1 MSESNTSN
9 TIIFDGQVFQSTAWD
24 RGMGKYSL
32 NLLAALHK
40 EDDFKKRQVHIVFA
54 KGMKLS
60 AEASAAIR
68 GLCPGARFD
77 FIELKVPKVV
87 PGEDIR
93 PLQRANKEILEKYI
107 ESIGADQQPDFVI
120 LSLLIDQYV
129 AAFPSNAIKILLFYD
144 LIPLQYSD
152 RYGHMWS
159 YPNYLRRFKT
169 IFEADAILTISQTVA
184 DDLVVYTGIDASII
198 RNVDGGPIERHHLK
212 SKKPS
217 IELPEKFIL
226 MPSGN
231 DLRKN
236 NFRAI
241 QGFEEFRISSGNENY
256 KLVVTSHFDEKTRQ
270 ELRGLSEGVVFT
282 GNVTEEELKWLYENT
297 QALLFVSEYE
307 GLGLPILEAAEVDKP
322 IVCSNLTVF
331 NEMSTDAFYYTDQ
344 HNPSSI
350 ASGLED
356 AINGLGFTAK
366 KKQYPD
372 LIKRYTWKHTA
383 RKALDFISNHHT
395 NAENPVTAKPRLAVF
410 APNPNG
416 YSAIGKVVML
426 NHHALSQYFDVD
438 YYLEDGKS
446 GNQFSRKGYLDSV
459 ANVFASKQFSAAD
472 YARYD
477 AVVYHIGNS
486 EYHIDSIKN
495 ALHLPGYLVIHDT
508 KLKEAFEDVLVR
520 YAYMDKKRLEAEQKL
535 DSMLGVG
542 KAVYMGSLVNASLGV
557 VAHSEYARKAIEDLA
572 VSKSK
577 VITKLNLPASTPELK
592 KLKIGS
598 RFSIGFAGIIHKAKG
613 LSIIDQIIA
622 SPDFHSVDLHIFG
635 VPLVEP
641 GVLERLES
649 YPNVRIE
656 KNLTDFEFETRLSE
670 MDAVVSFRPNY
681 NGETSL
687 TVIEALRHGVVPV
700 VRKVGWFDELPDEVV
715 EKVESEEEVL
725 DALRRLMNDDK
736 LLSAKKQA
744 AKKYAH
750 SNHTYLQYAKG
761 LYELISEKPRNE
773 VNAKVSAALKDR
785 KPKNVIINLFS
796 EE

>member
-1 MSESNTSN
+1 MSESNTGN

-40 EDDFKKRQVHIVFA
+40 EDNFKKRQVHIVFA
-54 KGMKLS
+54 EGMKLS
-60 AEASAAIR
+60 AEAESAIKE
-68 GLCPGARFD
+68 LCPAARFD
-77 FIELKVPKVV
+77 FIELRVPKVV

-93 PLQRANKEILEKYI
+93 PLQRTNKEILGEYVK
-107 ESIGADQQPDFVI
+107 SLGVDQQPDFVI

-129 AAFPSNAIKILLFYD
+129 AAFPSNVNKILLFYD

-159 YPNYLRRFKT
+159 YPNYLRRFRT
-169 IFEADAILTISQTVA
+169 IFEADTILTISQTVA
-184 DDLVVYTGIDASII
+184 DDLAVYTGIDTSII
-198 RNVDGGPIERHHLK
+198 RNIDGGPIERHHLK

-217 IELPEKFIL
+217 VGLPAKYIL

-241 QGFEEFRISSGNENY
+241 QGFEEFRISSGNEDY
-256 KLVVTSHFDEKTRQ
+256 RLVITSHFDKKTRQ
-270 ELRGLSEGVVFT
+270 ELKELSEGVIFT
-282 GNVTEEELKWLYENT
+282 GNVAEEELKWLYENT
-297 QALLFVSEYE
+297 EALLFVSEYE

-331 NEMSTDAFYYTDQ
+331 NEMSIDAFYYTDQ

-356 AINGLGFTAK
+356 AIGGLDYSAK
-366 KKQYPD
+366 KKQYPN

-383 RKALDFISNHHT
+383 QKALDFMSSRHNKTEIT
-395 NAENPVTAKPRLAVF
+395 ITAKPRLAVF

-426 NHHALSQYFDVD
+426 THHALSQYFEVD
-438 YYLEDGKS
+438 YYLEDGRS
-446 GNQFSRKGYLDSV
+446 DNQFSRKGYLESV
-459 ANVFASKQFSAAD
+459 ANVYESRQFGAMD

-486 EYHIDSIKN
+486 EYHMDSIKN
-495 ALHLPGYLVIHDT
+495 ALHLPGYIVVHDT
-508 KLKEAFEDVLVR
+508 KLKQVFEDVLLR

-535 DSMLGVG
+535 DSMIGAS
-542 KAVYMGSLVNASLGV
+542 KTVYMGSLVNASLGAIV
-557 VAHSEYARKAIEDLA
+557 HSEYAQKAVKELVI
-572 VSKSK
+572 SKDK
-577 VITKLNLPASTPELK
+577 VIAKLNLPASTPELK
-592 KLKIGS
+592 RLKIGS
-598 RFSIGFAGIIHKAKG
+598 RFSVGFAGIIHEAKG
-613 LSIIDQIIA
+613 LNIIDQIIA

-635 VPLVEP
+635 VPLVDP

-656 KNLTDFEFETRLSE
+656 KNLTDFEFESRLAE
-670 MDAVVSFRPNY
+670 MDSVISYRPSY

-687 TVIEALRHGVVPV
+687 TVVEALRHGVVPV

-715 EKVESEEEVL
+715 EKVESEAEVL
-725 DALRRLMNDDK
+725 DALRRLMSDGK
-736 LLSAKKQA
+736 LLVAKKRA
-744 AKKYAH
+744 AKDFAR
-750 SNHTYLQYAKG
+750 SNHTYIQYAKG
-761 LYELISEKPRNE
+761 LFDVVSEKSENE
-773 VNAKVSAALKDR
+773 VDIRIVSALKNKKSKDT
-785 KPKNVIINLFS
+785 IINLLS
-796 EE
+796 KK